1 MDQTSMSEQGM
12 EQSASEQA
20 QRLASGGLTED
31 IRGVMADIE
40 RRLDRLRVAHADRE
54 REREELEQRSIEVE
68 ERAAQLEEAAKELG
82 ERQREHEEAVV
93 AAEARFTELDSRE
106 TSAREAFA
114 KAKER
119 HDALRAEL
127 NQQRETLDGER
138 SKLDEERQAFD
149 AERQRIEELAQ
160 EAAQQVSDLEE
171 DRAALEATAR
181 ELDERQKDLDSQAS
195 TMAEKWKELEQHKHA
210 LDARAEQLKDQD
222 RKLAELSRQAAEQRE
237 KLSGDSS
244 DLEQQKRWLAEQTK
258 QADLLRARVK
268 QLEAELEAAHAQVA
282 EATDAEEVEST
293 VAHELDITRA
303 KLRDA
308 AEIIAGLRE
317 QLDVARSQRQAV
329 ASGEPVSDEHLD
341 RRKRRL
347 SYVRDA
353 LRQEQAKIAK
363 ASELLKQ
370 RSAALAQRGGVAA
383 TPAESVEPKEPSR
396 IAGIARLGMGMAG
409 VAVALAVLAGVSWM
423 AAGELAKPI
432 FAASV
437 TVAHDARGREVIAQD
452 LAGWQDFHESLMEDP
467 RFYEF
472 TAERMRQRGLL
483 GLGDAVSV
491 KSFVESSVSWV
502 SGRDGEL
509 KLEVREQGAGRAER
523 VAETLAIALVGQANA
538 ARERR
543 PDGLPSIVSQ
553 EAKAE
558 GRPLTNEQPLYAG
571 GIMVGLSLLSVG
583 LGGLLS
589 RRIGRMREEAAAE
602 GATAMD
608 DMGEQH
614 EGRISIG

>member
-1 MDQTSMSEQGM
+1 MSEQGM
-12 EQSASEQA
+12 EQGASGQA

-54 REREELEQRSIEVE
+54 REREELEQRSSEVE
-68 ERAAQLEEAAKELG
+68 QRAARLEAAAKELG
-82 ERQREHEEAVV
+82 ERRREHEEAVA
-93 AAEARFTELDSRE
+93 AAEARFTELETRE
-106 TSAREAFA
+106 ASAREAFA

-127 NQQRETLDGER
+127 NKQRETLEGER
-138 SKLDEERQAFD
+138 SKLDDERLAFE
-149 AERQRIEELAQ
+149 AERRRIEELAQ
-160 EAAQQVSDLEE
+160 EAAQQVGDLEE

-195 TMAEKWKELEQHKHA
+195 TMAEKWKELEQHKRA
-210 LDARAEQLKDQD
+210 LDARAGQLKEQD

-244 DLEQQKRWLAEQTK
+244 DLEQQKRWLAEQTR

-268 QLEAELEAAHAQVA
+268 QLESELEAARAQA
-282 EATDAEEVEST
+282 AQGATDAAEVDGAI
-293 VAHELDITRA
+293 AHELDVTRA

-317 QLDVARSQRQAV
+317 QLDVARSQRQAG
-329 ASGEPVSDEHLD
+329 ARGEPVSDEHLD

-347 SYVRDA
+347 GYVRDS

-370 RSAALAQRGGVAA
+370 RSAALAQRGGIAA
-383 TPAESVEPKEPSR
+383 MPAESIEPEEASR

-423 AAGELAKPI
+423 AAGELARPT

-437 TVAHDARGREVIAQD
+437 TVAHDARGREVLAQD
-452 LAGWQDFHESLMEDP
+452 LAGWQDFHESLMGDP

-472 TAERMRQRGLL
+472 AADRMRQRGLL

-502 SGRDGEL
+502 SGRDGEI

-553 EAKAE
+553 EAQAE
-558 GRPLTNEQPLYAG
+558 ARPLTNEQPMYAG
-571 GIMVGLSLLSVG
+571 GIMIGLTLLSAGLSS
-583 LGGLLS
+583 LLS

-602 GATAMD
+602 GATAID